1 MTNFIYLSPNFP
13 ENHWN
18 FCHHLK
24 QNGLNVL
31 GISCLTN
38 YAAGVTENPLNHQEV
53 IETADRVKESFKNL
67 LSEFIKQV

>member
-1 MTNFIYLSPNFP
+1 MFRLLGGNAVGMSTVP
-13 ENHWN
+13 EAIVANY
-18 FCHHLK
+18 C
-24 QNGLNVL
+24 GLNVL

-67 LSEFIKQV
+67 LSEFIRQV